1 MKHSRSNRC
10 CMSDPPPFLSPEQNP
25 ARVSE
30 GSWWR
35 RPGTLDGTLA
45 SSLNPG
51 MLTRSESAR
60 PAAPSNSRALSV
72 WWLATFLALVASAF
86 GYLLLR

>member
-1 MKHSRSNRC
+1 MGDINLNRC
-10 CMSDPPPFLSPEQNP
+10 CMSDPSPSLPPEHNP

-51 MLTRSESAR
+51 IFTRSEPAR
-60 PAAPSNSRALSV
+60 PLVFSHPRALSV
-72 WWLATFLALVASAF
+72 WWLAGFLVIVA
-86 GYLLLR
+86 R